1 MAFNIT
7 KGQPNAVCF
16 LTKENNSSYEV
27 FIPKETNKQTKSL
40 YLIKLPSL
48 TASVIG
54 HMEGRGTC
62 LNHHKNSKSRMCG
75 KL

>member
-27 FIPKETNKQTKSL
+27 FIPKETNKQTNEIPVSDQ
-40 YLIKLPSL
+40 
-48 TASVIG
+48 ASFPNCQCYRTY
-54 HMEGRGTC
+54 GR
-62 LNHHKNSKSRMCG
+62 
-75 KL
+75 